1 MNQSS
6 LTTIL
11 HSLNFDRQFLF
22 SPFPKTLSDR
32 LEFIV
37 RKYSLLLNHHYLG
50 RPVRLGDSKVRI
62 NGRFFYYESTLGI
75 APYQTMLV
83 NFENRYLP
91 YLQNL
96 HKPLVIDIGA
106 HIGFFSLTAA
116 KLCKPSRIFACE
128 PLRLTFSLLK
138 KNCTGEKA
146 IIPIHLGFWN
156 KPTRHKMFYTESF
169 LAYSSLF
176 PERFTWNNHP
186 MTQTVKVTTLDAF
199 AKRNHIDRIDLL
211 KIDAEG
217 AEEQILKGASQT
229 LTKTIYLLIE
239 CSFDQLG
246 GSTMSSLVKHLHGKE
261 KNFQLIE
268 IGDIRRTPQRELAT
282 IDFFFKNL
290 RFKGARQKQ
299 YPLPAS
305 IG

>member
-11 HSLNFDRQFLF
+11 HSLNFDRQFLL
-22 SPFPKTLSDR
+22 SPFPKTFIGR

-37 RKYSLLLNHHYLG
+37 RKYSLLLKHHYLG
-50 RPVRLGDSKVRI
+50 RPVRLGNSKVRI
-62 NGRFFYYESTLGI
+62 NRRFFYYESTLGI

-83 NFENRYLP
+83 NFKNRYLP

-96 HKPLVIDIGA
+96 HNPLVIDIGA

-116 KLCKPSRIFACE
+116 KLCKQSHIFACE

-138 KNCTGEKA
+138 KNCFREKA

-156 KPTRHKMFYTESF
+156 KPTHLKMYYTESF
-169 LAYSSLF
+169 LAYSSLL
-176 PERFTWNNHP
+176 PERFTWNKNP
-186 MTQTVKVTTLDAF
+186 KTQTVKVTTLDAF
-199 AKRNHIDRIDLL
+199 TKRKNIDRIDLL

-217 AEEQILKGASQT
+217 AEEKILKGASQT

-239 CSFDQLG
+239 CAFDQPG
-246 GSTMSSLVKHLHGKE
+246 GSTMASLISHLHGPG

-268 IGDIRRTPQRELAT
+268 IGDIRRTPQGELAT

-290 RFKGARQKQ
+290 LREKN
-299 YPLPAS
+299 
-305 IG
+305 